1 MTKWQ
6 PPSPPPLQVA
16 LPPRQLLHLVPLRRQ
31 GPCLQASPTAILLS
45 RVSFLP
51 AASLSNPDTL
61 SSPAMVSHSSLD
73 IRSNLNSPAMAS
85 PSSQDIRSKLSSL
98 AMASPSS
105 PTPSLRQQPLL
116 QSQRKKA

>member
-1 MTKWQ
+1 MTKW
-6 PPSPPPLQVA
+6 PLPSPPPLQAA
-16 LPPRQLLHLVPLRRQ
+16 LPPRQLLHPVPLRRQ
-31 GPCLQASPTAILLS
+31 VPCLQASPTATLLS

-51 AASLSNPDTL
+51 VASPSSPDTLSNPATASLSNLDTH
-61 SSPAMVSHSSLD
+61 SSPAMASLSSLD

-85 PSSQDIRSKLSSL
+85 L
-98 AMASPSS
+98 SS